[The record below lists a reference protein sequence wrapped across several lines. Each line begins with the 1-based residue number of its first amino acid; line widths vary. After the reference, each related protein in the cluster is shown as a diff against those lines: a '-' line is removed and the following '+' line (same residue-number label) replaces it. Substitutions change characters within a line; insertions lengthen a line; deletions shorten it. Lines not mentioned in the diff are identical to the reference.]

1 VLWLRRGD
9 GTKEDEDDMSTKTPA
24 TIASDAESTEF
35 AVAGRDIVESLKEA
49 SAAGYLAEAR
59 LVLADRAALVER
71 AEKVTADRD
80 RLAAEL
86 AAVRGSGGVLTRE
99 ECAAMLRRAYHAS
112 EVDGAYVDAAVRGA
126 RAQRARDVAVVRA
139 VVERLKR
146 ERDAV
151 ALERA
156 QWTPSERPL
165 SGVDADLDC
174 ADAALDAATDCL
186 AALTSDADAEP
197 VAAAAPSGTVRGT
210 IDGAE
215 VTITA
220 GPGVDP
226 AELRD
231 VCLRAVEAWVNGK
244 ATPPP
249 LALTAED
256 REALGRAARE
266 AHFTDLTVDWKAL
279 SAMSREPWI
288 KTGVA
293 IFTLGADAMA
303 SAAQSEE
310 AARGAYDVAQT
321 DLTETTRRRL
331 AAAVA
336 VARRSLRVEA
346 KIAPGER
353 YEHTA
358 CDDAVKATRALYRTT
373 LAERDAARRDLAQC
387 QAKLAA
393 FLDYPADGPMWTD
406 IGPRGRADWV
416 RVVDAVLR
424 ARGGR

>member
-1 VLWLRRGD
+1 
-9 GTKEDEDDMSTKTPA
+9 MA
-24 TIASDAESTEF
+24 TTGEQEWASRLEKAYAESTEF

-59 LVLADRAALVER
+59 LVLADRAALVARADGLAADLGHAVAR

-249 LALTAED
+249 LYGGRLPTED
-256 REALGRAARE
+256 ARSDR
-266 AHFTDLTVDWKAL
+266 T
-279 SAMSREPWI
+279 RC
-288 KTGVA
+288 
-293 IFTLGADAMA
+293 
-303 SAAQSEE
+303 
-310 AARGAYDVAQT
+310 GAYVIM
-321 DLTETTRRRL
+321 RVGSKRRL
-331 AAAVA
+331 PTCRECKAKM
-336 VARRSLRVEA
+336 ARA
-346 KIAPGER
+346 K
-353 YEHTA
+353 
-358 CDDAVKATRALYRTT
+358 
-373 LAERDAARRDLAQC
+373 
-387 QAKLAA
+387 AK
-393 FLDYPADGPMWTD
+393 
-406 IGPRGRADWV
+406 
-416 RVVDAVLR
+416 
-424 ARGGR
+424 RGGR